1 MSRKRGVRPGA
12 PGPPRGRL
20 RHTLK
25 LHGIDSVEIRSAGP
39 NGSTGVHIG
48 TMFRFKRLEYQRVII
63 ACVTDGLVPREDVSR
78 LRDREPTRYRHEMQ
92 RARSLLFVA
101 ATRAR
106 DSVDVFWHGR
116 PSPFLDSSWVKTEH
130 GGR

>member
-1 MSRKRGVRPGA
+1 MRPGA

-20 RHTLK
+20 WHTLK

-116 PSPFLDSSWVKTEH
+116 PSPFPDSSWVKTEH